1 MCHVLPRWFCLV
13 GVWLFDICAVCCG
26 CLCFLQLGSAC
37 VVFWVAEM
45 IWCVCWEEE
54 SGPENVW

>member
-1 MCHVLPRWFCLV
+1 VV
-13 GVWLFDICAVCCG
+13 SLFSVAVCGCEVRAVCCG

-45 IWCVCWEEE
+45 IWCVCW
-54 SGPENVW
+54 VM